1 MQVAV
6 VLTTKQVVEEVVG
19 LIYIQFVKP
28 IQLLFY
34 KD

>member
-6 VLTTKQVVEEVVG
+6 VLAAKLVVVEVVG
-19 LIYIQFVKP
+19 LIYIQSVKP
-28 IQLLFY
+28 VQLLFY